1 MKTTVIGTGRWGTFI
16 GWYLDSINHTVKL
29 YGRED
34 SKHFVQL
41 KNERKNNYLT
51 LTDSILLTSNKEEII
66 DSDVLFISVGAQ
78 NLRDLLIELKEYFIG
93 QPLVLCMKGLEIGT
107 GKRLTQIVSEELGDD
122 YPCAV
127 WLGPGHPQEFTNG
140 VPNCMVIDSK
150 KVELKEKLVNELS
163 SSLIRFYFGSD
174 LVGNEFGAAL
184 KNVIGIAA
192 GMLDGLHLSSLK
204 GALMARGCKEV
215 SVLIDTMG
223 GDPISAY
230 GLCHLGDYEATVFSQ
245 HSHNR
250 KFGEL
255 FVNNQVFDD
264 LAEGYYTVQAVR
276 TISETHNLDL
286 PISTALYQV
295 LFENKDPLETI
306 NALFLRSLKQEF

>member
-16 GWYLDSINHTVKL
+16 GWYLDSIQHYVTL
-29 YGRED
+29 YGREE
-34 SKHFVQL
+34 SNHFKQL
-41 KNERKNNYLT
+41 KSERHNTYLS
-51 LTDSILLTSNKEEII
+51 LSESMVLTSDKEDIKE
-66 DSDVLFISVGAQ
+66 SDLLFISVGAQ
-78 NLRDLLIELKEYFIG
+78 NLRDLLIELNEYFIG
-93 QPLVLCMKGLEIGT
+93 QPLVLCMKGLEIST
-107 GKRLTQIVSEELGDD
+107 GKRLTQIVSEELGSD

-127 WLGPGHPQEFTNG
+127 WLGPGHPQEFTKG
-140 VPNCMVIDSK
+140 VPNCMVIDSQNI
-150 KVELKEKLVNELS
+150 ELKDMLVNELS

-174 LVGNEFGAAL
+174 LIGNELGAAL

-215 SVLIDTMG
+215 SVLIETLS

-245 HSHNR
+245 HSNNR
-250 KFGEL
+250 KFGEM
-255 FVNNQVFDD
+255 FVKQQAFEE

-276 TISETHNLDL
+276 TIALDYHLDL
-286 PISTALYQV
+286 PICNALYQV
-295 LFENKDPLETI
+295 LFENQDPLETI
-306 NALFLRSLKQEF
+306 KSLFLRSLKKEF

>member
-16 GWYLDSINHTVKL
+16 GWYLDSIQHYVTL
-29 YGRED
+29 YGREE
-34 SKHFVQL
+34 SNHFKQL
-41 KNERKNNYLT
+41 KSERHNTYLS
-51 LTDSILLTSNKEEII
+51 LSESMVLTSDKEDIKE
-66 DSDVLFISVGAQ
+66 SDLLFISVGAQ
-78 NLRDLLIELKEYFIG
+78 NLRDLLIELNEYFIG
-93 QPLVLCMKGLEIGT
+93 QPLVLCMKGLEIST
-107 GKRLTQIVSEELGDD
+107 GKRLTQIVSEELGSD

-127 WLGPGHPQEFTNG
+127 WLGPGHPQEFTKG
-140 VPNCMVIDSK
+140 VPNCMVIDSQNI
-150 KVELKEKLVNELS
+150 ELKDMLVNELS

-174 LVGNEFGAAL
+174 LIGNELGAAL

-215 SVLIDTMG
+215 SVLIETLS

-245 HSHNR
+245 HSNNR
-250 KFGEL
+250 KFGEM
-255 FVNNQVFDD
+255 FVKHQAFEE

-276 TISETHNLDL
+276 TIALDYHLDL
-286 PISTALYQV
+286 PICNALYQV
-295 LFENKDPLETI
+295 LFENQDPLETI
-306 NALFLRSLKQEF
+306 KSLFLRSLKKEF